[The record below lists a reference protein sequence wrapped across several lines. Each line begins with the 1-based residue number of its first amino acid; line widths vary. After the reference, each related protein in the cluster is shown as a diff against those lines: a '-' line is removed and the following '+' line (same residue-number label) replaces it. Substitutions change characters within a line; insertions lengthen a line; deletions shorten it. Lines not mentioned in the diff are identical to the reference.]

1 MTLLIAG
8 AGIAGLILANLL
20 EQLDVDYL
28 VLEGYHSV
36 TPDAGASIVLHP
48 HGLRVL
54 DQIGVYEKIRAVGAE
69 ADTLNHR
76 TADGKVLYTRD
87 VARETKRR

>member
-8 AGIAGLILANLL
+8 AGIAGLTLANLL
-20 EQLDVDYL
+20 ERLDIDYL

-54 DQIGVYEKIRAVGAE
+54 DQIGCYEKVARLSAP
-69 ADTLNHR
+69 ADVLNHR
-76 TADGKVLYTRD
+76 TEDGKVLYSAS
-87 VARETKRR
+87 VAVETKRR